1 MPGEHPM
8 TNLDDE
14 LRALLAVEPSPEF
27 AAGVR
32 ERLRTEHVSDSR
44 WKWAWI
50 PFAAAAVVV
59 LAIYAVVSRE
69 AVIPPDPPVVATGP
83 ARVPQTSAAASPSP
97 TTQPKPDR
105 SAPTVAQP
113 ERSPRIRRR
122 IPIERQRVVATVI
135 NRGDP
140 EILID
145 SSQKAALVRLIAMT
159 QRGTMVASGLAE
171 PTDAP
176 ISVTQAV
183 EVAPL
188 VVDQLQVPPI
198 ATQKQPWQ

>member
-8 TNLDDE
+8 SDLDDE

-27 AAGVR
+27 AARVR
-32 ERLRTEHVSDSR
+32 ERLRTEPVSDPR

-50 PFAAAAVVV
+50 PLAAAAAVVV
-59 LAIYAVVSRE
+59 LAAYAAVSRE
-69 AVIPPDPPVVATGP
+69 AVIPPQPPAVATGP
-83 ARVPQTSAAASPSP
+83 ASLPPTSAPASPAPATRHKESAAAV
-97 TTQPKPDR
+97 
-105 SAPTVAQP
+105 APP

-122 IPIERQRVVATVI
+122 IPIQPQRVVATVI
-135 NRGDP
+135 DRRDP

-145 SSQKAALVRLIAMT
+145 SRQKVALVRLIAMT

-171 PTDAP
+171 PSDAP
-176 ISVTQAV
+176 ISVTEAV